1 MPANCPPSSDRIAYR
16 AACNLARY
24 ARLRESD
31 TPNTSRPPARL
42 HVLTALCLVAA
53 TAASA
58 QTTTPAVEI
67 LGLEPPASAT
77 ALSSRPDASPASV
90 TVIDRRQIDR
100 NFVGTY
106 GDLFRGVT
114 GVMVNEYGQGG
125 VAYGL
130 TIRGFDDGNHG
141 RDVAVYLDGMPL
153 NVTGSQHT
161 NGYVDLAQLIPET
174 LERVEVVRGPFSV
187 FAGNH
192 AIGGAVFL
200 HTDRNPRSQLR
211 FTLDNF
217 GRLRAVPIVGMD
229 AGPGRLMVAAEAVNG
244 NGYTDNSRMQ
254 RLNLFTRYVMP
265 LGEGV
270 AALRVQAYDGDADA
284 PGYLNRQAIETGG
297 LDARRALSG
306 VIGDRKKQQNIV
318 FNYLSNDEDGR
329 DGGGWAAT
337 AYLNNDSRDR
347 WTSGFANQLPGPF
360 TAAAQETDRLQQ
372 WGADARRTRT
382 FADFVVPTQIVAGAS
397 FNREDIDGLNYN
409 VDELRRLLSRTVNRR
424 LLTDTAS
431 LYGQVQVKPVERLK
445 LVAGLR
451 YDHLRYGIEGRLDD
465 TLVGQRIDAAAS
477 GFSPKAGAAFALTQ
491 NDAYRSEL
499 FVNWAEG
506 FKAPSP
512 FYDLTLNPSLGFSP
526 VRSTEA
532 GLQGGLADGRV
543 TWRLAA
549 WRTEQ
554 TREAGQNP
562 VTLLYE
568 NFGRTRREGVD
579 VEGSWA
585 PTDAWRI
592 FSNASSID
600 AKSLSATPGN
610 DLVPR
615 VPEYLFTLGATW
627 ATQLGAHRWD
637 VSAFDTLVGPMAL
650 NGNRTLE
657 TQPYHRLTGRVA
669 YGHASWKG
677 ALVTLQVV
685 AYQASRHLEE
695 TTFDFGGF
703 AATSAK
709 APYRVML
716 GTIIPF

>member
-1 MPANCPPSSDRIAYR
+1 MFVLPM
-16 AACNLARY
+16 AAGVHAD
-24 ARLRESD
+24 D
-31 TPNTSRPPARL
+31 TAPT
-42 HVLTALCLVAA
+42 VTV
-53 TAASA
+53 TG
-58 QTTTPAVEI
+58 I
-67 LGLEPPASAT
+67 EPPLPAT
-77 ALSSRPDASPASV
+77 TLSSRPEAAPASV

-100 NFVGTY
+100 TFVGTY

-200 HTDRNPRSQLR
+200 HTDRNPQSQLR
-211 FTLDNF
+211 LTLDQF
-217 GRLRAVPIVGMD
+217 GRARAVPIAGFD
-229 AGPGRLMVAAEAVNG
+229 AGPGRLMVAGELVNG
-244 NGYTDNSRMQ
+244 SGWNDNSRIQ

-265 LGEGV
+265 MGDGV

-306 VIGDRKKQQNIV
+306 VVGDRKKQQNIV

-329 DGGGWAAT
+329 DGGSWAAS
-337 AYLNNDSRDR
+337 AYLNNDARDR
-347 WTSGFANQLPGPF
+347 WTAAYANQLPGAF
-360 TAAAQETDRLQQ
+360 TSAAQETDQLLQ

-382 FADFVVPTQIVAGAS
+382 FAEFVVPTQIVAGAS
-397 FNREDIDGLNYN
+397 FNREDIDALNYN
-409 VDELRRLLSRTVNRR
+409 VDEARRLLGRTVNRR
-424 LLTDTAS
+424 VLTDTAS

-451 YDHLRYGIEGRLDD
+451 YDHLRYGVDGRLDD
-465 TLVGQRIDAAAS
+465 ALVGQRIDSTAS
-477 GFSPKAGAAFALTQ
+477 GFSPKVGAAFALTQ
-491 NDAYRSEL
+491 SEAYRSEL
-499 FVNWAEG
+499 FANWAEG

-512 FYDLTLNPSLGFSP
+512 FYDLPLNRGLGFSP
-526 VRSTEA
+526 VRSVEA
-532 GLQGGLADGRV
+532 GLQGGRNDGRV
-543 TWRLAA
+543 TWRVAA

-554 TREAGQNP
+554 SREAGQNP
-562 VTLLYE
+562 VTLVFE

-579 VEGSWA
+579 VEGSWV

-592 FSNASSID
+592 FSNASTID
-600 AKSLSATPGN
+600 ATSQSATPGN
-610 DLVPR
+610 DAIPR

-650 NGNRTLE
+650 NGNRSLE

-669 YGHASWKG
+669 YGHESWKG

-685 AYQASRHLEE
+685 AYQASRNLEE

-716 GTIIPF
+716 GTIVPF